1 MRRRHYTIAA
11 MSRRVAALLLLATA
25 AAAQDAAFRQF
36 FDELRSRWPN
46 ETISETRTILIKEF
60 KKYDRAESAE
70 WLLSEAVAKDDAA
83 DVVRQALAI
92 LSGYKTPG
100 AREAIL
106 QGYKRLKDG
115 ERKQCAL
122 RAVGANPDAPAQAL
136 AAHALRHAD
145 PRWVIA
151 GLDAVAVAKLPE
163 HKPAIVALLK
173 HRHPAV
179 RTAAIQTLLA
189 MRAEAQVPDL
199 FRAFC
204 AETSHRARYEAW
216 RALTTLLREPKM
228 PFDPKEWEPWY
239 RARGEEAAAGAE
251 NPFAAPFPAVKGE
264 VAKPAWFFKIPVFGD
279 RICFVLDVSLDMD
292 SPWTIDI
299 AAEQKKTE
307 PEQTPGFFSVKT
319 RWQLVRAH
327 VRRCLELLPE
337 STEVAFVF
345 FSNRI
350 RTFPEDRRRFL
361 RNSPD
366 NRAKILEYLEKEVE
380 RVGSTDMYE
389 AFRTAWG
396 FLADGNREK
405 NFERGAETILFVTDG
420 LPAHGEMK
428 NRPDRL
434 RDEIWLAS
442 IPRRLRVHCVGI
454 HNHAFDLLKN
464 VARDTGGLYVH
475 VQAPDDPSE
484 PQDLEFWPEKKKA
497 FEEARKP
504 GANKG

>member
-1 MRRRHYTIAA
+1 
-11 MSRRVAALLLLATA
+11 MSRTVAALVLLVTT
-25 AAAQDAAFRQF
+25 AAAQDAAYRQF
-36 FDELRSRWPN
+36 FDDLRSRWAN
-46 ETISETRTILIKEF
+46 ETISETRATLIKEF

-70 WLLSEAVAKDDAA
+70 WLMAEAVAKDEAA

-92 LSGYKTPG
+92 LLGYKTPG

-106 QGYKRLKDG
+106 QGYKRMKDG
-115 ERKQCAL
+115 ERKRYAL
-122 RAVGANPDAPAQAL
+122 RAVGANTDAPAQAL
-136 AAHALRHAD
+136 VALALKHAD
-145 PRWVIA
+145 PRWAIA

-163 HKPAIVALLK
+163 HKPAIVGLLK
-173 HRHPAV
+173 HRHAAV

-216 RALTTLLREPKM
+216 LALTTLLREPKM

-239 RARGEEAAAGAE
+239 LARREEAAAAAE
-251 NPFAAPFPAVKGE
+251 NPYAAPFPAVKGE
-264 VAKPAWFFKIPVFGD
+264 VARPAWFFKIPVFGD

-292 SPWTIDI
+292 SPWNIDI
-299 AAEQKKTE
+299 AAEQKKKE

-345 FSNRI
+345 FNNRVL
-350 RTFPEDRRRFL
+350 TYPEDRRRFV
-361 RNSPD
+361 RNSSD
-366 NRAKILEYLEKEVE
+366 NREKILEHMEKVE

-396 FLADGNREK
+396 FVADGNREK
-405 NFERGAETILFVTDG
+405 NFERGCETILFVTDG
-420 LPAHGEMK
+420 LPAHGELR

-434 RDEIWLAS
+434 RDEVWLAS
-442 IPRRLRVHCVGI
+442 ILPRLRVHCVGI

-464 VARDTGGLYVH
+464 VAKDTGGLYVH
-475 VQAPDDPSE
+475 VQAPDDPAE
-484 PQDLEFWPEKKKA
+484 PQDLEFWPEKKRA
-497 FEEARKP
+497 FEEARKT
-504 GANKG
+504 GTKKG